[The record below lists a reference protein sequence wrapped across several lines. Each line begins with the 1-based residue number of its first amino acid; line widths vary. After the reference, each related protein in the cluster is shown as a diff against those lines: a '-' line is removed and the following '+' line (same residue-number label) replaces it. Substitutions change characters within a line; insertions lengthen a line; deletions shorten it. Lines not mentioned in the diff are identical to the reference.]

1 MTTKIIRV
9 NASHAELL
17 ASFVDENSEYM
28 EIIEDTNL
36 EYDAC
41 FYERKEQ
48 LSQTM
53 DAIDDG
59 SMKLLPEDA
68 FSTKMTEIESK
79 LRQYNA
85 D

>member
-1 MTTKIIRV
+1 MTTKMIRV
-9 NASHAELL
+9 DVSHEALL
-17 ASFVDENSEYM
+17 DSFIDENSEYM
-28 EIIEDTNL
+28 EIVEDAHIT
-36 EYDAC
+36 YDAY
-41 FYERKEQ
+41 FDARKEQ

-59 SMKLLPEDA
+59 SMKLLSEDV
-68 FSTKMTEIESK
+68 FSSKMTEIESK